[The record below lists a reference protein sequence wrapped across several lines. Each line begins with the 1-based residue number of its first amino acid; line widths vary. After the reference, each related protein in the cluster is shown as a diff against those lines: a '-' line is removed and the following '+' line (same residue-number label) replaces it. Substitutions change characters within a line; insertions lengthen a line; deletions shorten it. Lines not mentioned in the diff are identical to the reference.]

1 VHSNEWPQTGKT
13 LVVILGACGAG
24 KSTLT
29 RALCGVGG
37 TEHTAEIECY
47 DRRTQ
52 TYVRERAKFVPGNSG
67 IAIAGN
73 WKNTSDAISR
83 PEALNKVVDICF
95 RLAPTV
101 IVDTFRPSF
110 KFVNPTES
118 AELVRKEIGY
128 LWTASS
134 KLTA

>member
-1 VHSNEWPQTGKT
+1 MHSNEWPQTGKT

-67 IAIAGN
+67 IAIAGQVRN
-73 WKNTSDAISR
+73 DDGRNGRAC
-83 PEALNKVVDICF
+83 PNGGAGGEP
-95 RLAPTV
+95 APV
-101 IVDTFRPSF
+101 
-110 KFVNPTES
+110 S
-118 AELVRKEIGY
+118 A
-128 LWTASS
+128 SP
-134 KLTA
+134 